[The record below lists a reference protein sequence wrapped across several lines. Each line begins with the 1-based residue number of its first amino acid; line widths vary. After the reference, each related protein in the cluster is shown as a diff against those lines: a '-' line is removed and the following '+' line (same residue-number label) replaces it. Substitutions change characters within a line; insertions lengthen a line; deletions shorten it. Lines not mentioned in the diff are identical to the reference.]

1 MIANYFIDTNVLLYA
16 GSNAAEDQPRK
27 QIARQILAQPGI
39 AFSAQVM
46 QAFYDVAVRKARL
59 DMTHEEAL
67 ATLRALTA
75 FPVLPIDRNLVLA
88 AIELKMRFT
97 VSYWDAAIIAAAQK
111 LGCHTLYSEDLSHGQ
126 DYGAVKVIHPF
137 V

>member
-46 QAFYDVAVRKARL
+46 QAFYDVAVRKAGL

>member
-46 QAFYDVAVRKARL
+46 QAFYDAAVRKARL

-67 ATLRALTA
+67 ATLRALAA

-126 DYGAVKVIHPF
+126 DYGAVKVINPF